1 MLVLAVLGVVD
12 ALARTHLSASP
23 TPYSGKW
30 QPPALEASVA
40 LGILLLAVP
49 HPLLAWRLGYVM
61 VLLVPLISGEPR
73 VNIVISIALLV
84 VFIAAGVRHTRL
96 VLWSMWTLML
106 APIWIWLG
114 PRWVDAAL
122 ATAALT
128 VFAVALDA
136 RAATRRAGHALAE
149 QVAATEHEEAR
160 RAVLEERAR
169 IAREMHDVVAH
180 HMSLM
185 AVAAETAP
193 YRLAPHTERGSTE
206 LPESIVAEFASLSN
220 AARAA
225 LADLRSLLGVLRN
238 DEEPSRTPQPRLSD
252 VPQLVNATRHAGIE
266 VELSMPGGD
275 DDVPAA
281 VGLCAYRIIQEALS
295 NAGRH
300 APSSRVTIII
310 GRDHRQIRIDVT
322 NGPTAIRS
330 AAAMRPYQNPAGHGI
345 VGMRE
350 RVTLL
355 GGSLSVLPT
364 PDRGYAVIATIP
376 LARP

>member
-12 ALARTHLSASP
+12 ALARPHLSASP
-23 TPYSGKW
+23 APFSGAW

-40 LGILLLAVP
+40 LAILLLAVS
-49 HPLLAWRLGYVM
+49 HPLVAWRLGYVM
-61 VLLVPLISGEPR
+61 VLLVPLISGEPN
-73 VNIVISIALLV
+73 VNTVISIALV
-84 VFIAAGVRHTRL
+84 IAFVTAAVRHTRL
-96 VLWSMWTLML
+96 VLGSMWTLTL

-114 PRWVDAAL
+114 PRWGDAAL

-128 VFAVALDA
+128 VIAVAVDA
-136 RAATRRAGHALAE
+136 RAATRRAGQSLAE

-193 YRLAPHTERGSTE
+193 YRLAPHTESGSTR
-206 LPESIVAEFASLSN
+206 LPEGIAAEFASLSN

-238 DEEPSRTPQPRLSD
+238 DEKPARTPQPRLSD
-252 VPQLVNATRHAGIE
+252 VPQLVHATCEAGID
-266 VELSMPGGD
+266 VELSMPGD

-300 APSSRVTIII
+300 APGSKVTVNIR
-310 GRDHRQIRIDVT
+310 RDHRQLSIEVT
-322 NGPTAIRS
+322 NGPEAGS
-330 AAAMRPYQNPAGHGI
+330 AAATHAHQHRAGHGI
-345 VGMRE
+345 IGMRE

-355 GGSLSVLPT
+355 GGALSTLPT
-364 PDRGYAVIATIP
+364 PDGGYSVTASIP

>member
-1 MLVLAVLGVVD
+1 M
-12 ALARTHLSASP
+12 
-23 TPYSGKW
+23 
-30 QPPALEASVA
+30 
-40 LGILLLAVP
+40 LLLAVP
-49 HPLLAWRLGYVM
+49 HPLVAWRLGYVM
-61 VLLVPLISGEPR
+61 VLSVPLISGEPR
-73 VNIVISIALLV
+73 VNIVVSLALV
-84 VFIAAGVRHTRL
+84 VAFVAAGLRHTRL

-106 APIWIWLG
+106 APVWIWLG
-114 PRWVDAAL
+114 SRWVDAAL

-128 VFAVALDA
+128 ASAVALDA
-136 RAATRRAGHALAE
+136 RHATRRAGYALAE

-160 RAVLEERAR
+160 RAVLEERGR

-193 YRLAPHTERGSTE
+193 YRLAARSESGSTE
-206 LPESIVAEFASLSN
+206 LSADVAAEFASLST

-238 DEEPSRTPQPRLSD
+238 DEEPARAPQPRLND
-252 VPQLVNATRHAGIE
+252 VPELIEASHRAGIR
-266 VELSMPGGD
+266 VELSMPSVD
-275 DDVPAA
+275 DEVPAA

-300 APSSRVTIII
+300 APGSSVTVTF
-310 GRDHRQIRIDVT
+310 GRDTDQLRIDVT
-322 NGPTAIRS
+322 NGPAASASATAP
-330 AAAMRPYQNPAGHGI
+330 AAGQHRAGHGL

-355 GGSLSVLPT
+355 GGSLSALPT
-364 PDRGYAVIATIP
+364 PDGGYLVTATIP
-376 LARP
+376 LVRT

>member
-1 MLVLAVLGVVD
+1 M
-12 ALARTHLSASP
+12 
-23 TPYSGKW
+23 
-30 QPPALEASVA
+30 
-40 LGILLLAVP
+40 P
-49 HPLLAWRLGYVM
+49 HPLIAWRLGYVM

-73 VNIVISIALLV
+73 VNIVVSLVLV
-84 VFIAAGVRHTRL
+84 VAFVAAGLRHSRL

-106 APIWIWLG
+106 APVWIWLG
-114 PRWVDAAL
+114 SRWVDAAL

-128 VFAVALDA
+128 ASAVALDA
-136 RAATRRAGHALAE
+136 RLATRRAGHALAE

-160 RAVLEERAR
+160 RAVLEERGR

-193 YRLAPHTERGSTE
+193 YRLAARSESGSSRAQ
-206 LPESIVAEFASLSN
+206 LRMSPPSSRSLST

-238 DEEPSRTPQPRLSD
+238 DEEPARAPQPRLGD
-252 VPQLVNATRHAGIE
+252 VPELIEASHRAGIR

-275 DDVPAA
+275 DEVPAA

-300 APSSRVTIII
+300 APGSSVTVTF
-310 GRDHRQIRIDVT
+310 GRDTDQLRIDVT
-322 NGPTAIRS
+322 NGPAAAS
-330 AAAMRPYQNPAGHGI
+330 AAAPPTGQHRAGHGL

-355 GGSLSVLPT
+355 GGSLSALPT
-364 PDRGYAVIATIP
+364 PDGGYLVTATIP
-376 LARP
+376 LVRT